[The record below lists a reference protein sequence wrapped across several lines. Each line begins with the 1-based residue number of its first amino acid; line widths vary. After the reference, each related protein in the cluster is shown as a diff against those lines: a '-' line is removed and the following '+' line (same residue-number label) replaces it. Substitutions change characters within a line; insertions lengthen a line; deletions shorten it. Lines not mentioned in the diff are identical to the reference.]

1 MSQVNQSQTDTIT
14 QPVDSLSPASQDST
28 DVAATDLSQQP
39 VAERLPPA
47 YESILDLQAYQTG
60 KPVDELTR
68 EYGIYDVVKLASNEN
83 PLGCSPL
90 VTLAVTE
97 QLGQLAR
104 YPDGNGYYLKQ
115 VIADLTDTEMN
126 QITLGNGS
134 NDLLDIIARTFV
146 SHKDAIVYSEY
157 AFVVYSMLTKM
168 LGATGIAVPAKR
180 YGHDLA
186 AMQQAVQANANTKL
200 VFIANPNNP
209 TGTLLAH
216 DALREFVGSIPS
228 EVLVVID
235 EAYIE
240 YCPQS
245 NNRALID
252 EFDNVILVRTLS
264 KAYGLAGLRVGYA
277 LSSPYVADLL
287 NRIRQPFNV
296 SSVALAA
303 ATAALKDQEYIAKVR
318 QLNDGQKR
326 WLSKQFDALGL
337 GFVPSSGNFIMVN
350 VGDGAKVYRALLEQ
364 GVIVRPLAGYGLPE
378 WLRITVGLPE
388 ENTLLIDTLRTVL
401 S

>member
-1 MSQVNQSQTDTIT
+1 M
-14 QPVDSLSPASQDST
+14 
-28 DVAATDLSQQP
+28 
-39 VAERLPPA
+39 
-47 YESILDLQAYQTG
+47 QTG

-83 PLGCSPL
+83 PMGCSPM

-115 VIADLTDTEMN
+115 VIAGLTDTQMN

-146 SHKDAIVYSEY
+146 SHKDAVVYSEY

-168 LGATGIAVPAKR
+168 LGATGVEVPAKR
-180 YGHDLA
+180 YGHDLE
-186 AMQQAVQANANTKL
+186 AMQAAVHDNANTKL

-209 TGTLLAH
+209 TGTLLTH
-216 DALREFVGSIPS
+216 EALREFVSNLPAT
-228 EVLVVID
+228 VLVVID

-240 YCPQS
+240 YCPES

-303 ATAALKDQEYIAKVR
+303 ATAALKDQEYINKVR
-318 QLNDGQKR
+318 ELNEGQKR

-337 GFVPSSGNFIMVN
+337 GFVPSAGNFIMVN
-350 VGDGAKVYRALLEQ
+350 VGDAAKVYQAMLQQ
-364 GVIVRPLAGYGLPE
+364 GVIVRPLVAYGLPE

-388 ENTLLIDTLRTVL
+388 ENTMLIDTLHAVL